1 MVTRSLSR
9 QASQVEIKEEPEED
23 TSDEEYIP
31 EPVAKKSRV
40 GFSSQGQA
48 VPQRIRNAPGR
59 KAKDRGDGLDHMQ
72 PDERERV
79 LQRRRK
85 NKEAA
90 ARCRQKRVDLTNTLA
105 EQVEQEQQA
114 KRKLEAEVQ
123 KLRLEAA
130 KLRRQLDAHR
140 AAGCVLEGTAGPASV
155 STASTLSYQLPA
167 GAVAIKSQAPVAAPQ
182 SAVIVQ
188 AAHGGHFVLSEG
200 QQPQHI
206 ATRPQRPQ
214 TLGLSQK
221 QHQPMSKDKV
231 QIRMEEM
238 DGGYKVETPSRI
250 IGGLAADLFTP
261 TGLFGGLNT
270 PCNET
275 LTSLTAL

>member
-1 MVTRSLSR
+1 
-9 QASQVEIKEEPEED
+9 
-23 TSDEEYIP
+23 
-31 EPVAKKSRV
+31 
-40 GFSSQGQA
+40 
-48 VPQRIRNAPGR
+48 
-59 KAKDRGDGLDHMQ
+59 
-72 PDERERV
+72 
-79 LQRRRK
+79 
-85 NKEAA
+85 
-90 ARCRQKRVDLTNTLA
+90 
-105 EQVEQEQQA
+105 
-114 KRKLEAEVQ
+114 
-123 KLRLEAA
+123 LRLEAA
-130 KLRRQLDAHR
+130 RLRRQLDAHR
-140 AAGCVLEGTAGPASV
+140 AAGCALEGTAGPAP
-155 STASTLSYQLPA
+155 TAPSTLSYQLPA
-167 GAVAIKSQAPVAAPQ
+167 GAVAIKSQAP
-182 SAVIVQ
+182 VIVQ

-206 ATRPQRPQ
+206 ASSRPQRPQ

-221 QHQPMSKDKV
+221 QPMSKDKV

>member
-1 MVTRSLSR
+1 M
-9 QASQVEIKEEPEED
+9 
-23 TSDEEYIP
+23 
-31 EPVAKKSRV
+31 
-40 GFSSQGQA
+40 
-48 VPQRIRNAPGR
+48 
-59 KAKDRGDGLDHMQ
+59 
-72 PDERERV
+72 
-79 LQRRRK
+79 
-85 NKEAA
+85 
-90 ARCRQKRVDLTNTLA
+90 RVDLTNTLA
-105 EQVEQEQQA
+105 GQVEQEQQA

-130 KLRRQLDAHR
+130 RLRRQLDAHR
-140 AAGCVLEGTAGPASV
+140 AAGCALEGTACPVPASA
-155 STASTLSYQLPA
+155 SSTLSYQLPA
-167 GAVAIKSQAPVAAPQ
+167 GAVAIKSQAPP
-182 SAVIVQ
+182 VIVQ

-206 ATRPQRPQ
+206 ASRPQRPQ

-221 QHQPMSKDKV
+221 QPMSKDKA

-270 PCNET
+270 PCNEIH
-275 LTSLTAL
+275 TSLTAL